1 MKVGDIYEA
10 STYAGVIVQ
19 QKVVG
24 FYKSDPTGEHYV
36 AGVLVRAE
44 DVVALKEAG
53 VPYKGTE
60 DPAKCKGV
68 LYRSKIIRQ
77 VEE

>member
-1 MKVGDIYEA
+1 MKIGDIYEA
-10 STYAGVIVQ
+10 NTYAGVVVH

-24 FYKSDPTGEHYV
+24 FYKSDPKGKEY
-36 AGVLVRAE
+36 AAAVLVRAE

-60 DPAKCKGV
+60 DPAKCEGV
-68 LYRSKIIRQ
+68 LYRTQIIRRIEQ
-77 VEE
+77 

>member
-1 MKVGDIYEA
+1 MKVGDIYETT
-10 STYAGVIVQ
+10 TYAGVVIQ

-24 FYKSDPTGEHYV
+24 FYNSDPTGKDYV

-44 DVVALKEAG
+44 DVISLKEAG
-53 VPYKGTE
+53 VPYKGDE
-60 DPAKCKGV
+60 EPAKCEGV
-68 LYRSKIIRQ
+68 LYRSKIIRK

>member
-10 STYAGVIVQ
+10 TTYAGVVVQ

-24 FYKSDPTGEHYV
+24 FYDSDTTGKAY
-36 AGVLVRAE
+36 ASAVLVRAE
-44 DVVALKEAG
+44 DVVALKKAG

-60 DPAKCKGV
+60 EPAKCKGV

>member
-1 MKVGDIYEA
+1 MKIGDIYETN
-10 STYAGVIVQ
+10 TYAGVIVH

-24 FYKSDPTGEHYV
+24 FYNSDPKGKDYA

-60 DPAKCKGV
+60 DPAKCEGV

>member
-10 STYAGVIVQ
+10 NTYAGVVVQ
-19 QKVVG
+19 QKVIG
-24 FYKSDPTGEHYV
+24 FYNSDPTGKDYA
-36 AGVLVRAE
+36 AGVLVRPE

-53 VPYKGTE
+53 VPYKGSE

-68 LYRSKIIRQ
+68 LYRSKIIRK

>member
-10 STYAGVIVQ
+10 STYAGVVVQ
-19 QKVVG
+19 QKVIG
-24 FYKSDPTGEHYV
+24 FYNSDPTGKDYV

-44 DVVALKEAG
+44 DIIALKEAG
-53 VPYKGTE
+53 VPYKGSE
-60 DPAKCKGV
+60 DPAKCEGV
-68 LYRSKIIRQ
+68 LYRSQIIRQ